1 MPSFLSEVETGIL
14 SQIATLSTASFSMA
28 TAARPAFIT
37 GLVIWITLTGYE
49 VAFGKTQ
56 DSVAYLL
63 TKLGKMVLI
72 GVLALFAWPSV
83 AELLSGLKDAAIA
96 GSGGAGAASQIEASV
111 IYPMAALWLRM
122 YQWVTIRHSGRL

>member
-1 MPSFLSEVETGIL
+1 MPSFLTEVETGIL
-14 SQIATLSTASFSMA
+14 SQITTLSTASFSMA

-63 TKLGKMVLI
+63 TRFLLVCWHFLPGQ
-72 GVLALFAWPSV
+72 ALPSCLV
-83 AELLSGLKDAAIA
+83 
-96 GSGGAGAASQIEASV
+96 V
-111 IYPMAALWLRM
+111 
-122 YQWVTIRHSGRL
+122 